1 MLMVTNDRREFQ
13 RLRLAKPI
21 LALMNGQNALILD
34 IGVGGAYLEHYGAI
48 ASGARFDLVFRW
60 QGEDVEFVCEV
71 ARSEVV
77 RTGGDGVSIVSH
89 TGVRFVA
96 AEGDSEARLND
107 MMATFVG
114 RVLAAQRANAAAIP
128 TDHDTFVLAQLGG
141 ARRARTKGYVV
152 YRFHDG
158 KWTQTSSDSPKQ
170 PVDGFTVAA
179 YEDEEEVA
187 TLCTAYERADEESRR
202 LIRLVAE
209 LSVRSSLA

>member
-1 MLMVTNDRREFQ
+1 MVTNDRREFQ

-34 IGVGGAYLEHYGAI
+34 IGVGGAYLEHYGAV
-48 ASGARFDLVFRW
+48 ASGSRFTLVFRW

-77 RTGGDGVSIVSH
+77 RTGGDGVSVVSH

-96 AEGDSEARLND
+96 AQGDSETQLND

-128 TDHDTFVLAQLGG
+128 TDHDNFVLAQLGG
-141 ARRARTKGYVV
+141 ARRARTKGFVV
-152 YRFHDG
+152 YRFRNE
-158 KWTQTSSDSPKQ
+158 KWTRTSSDSAKQ
-170 PVDGFTVAA
+170 PADGFTVAA

-187 TLCTAYERADEESRR
+187 TLCTTYEAADEEGRQ

-209 LSVRSSLA
+209 LSIHSSLA